1 MFDASKRVDCIKKQ
15 YATTMN
21 INQISDLK
29 TQISNI
35 DQLDI
40 GLLVATIFSDQD
52 IESVKIGQFS
62 VDEYV
67 STVKRLLKQFKSEFT
82 ENGHFLPF
90 QYNYQNE
97 FGSGNLQSDLKNLA
111 SQIEAK
117 SQANLNSSV
126 AIINRLVYYQI
137 ANGFWDKST
146 RKIHKPNEIKIVEL
160 KDQLDFIAK
169 QLKEYGG
176 KYKNLID
183 ELAIEKDGLQNLVK
197 QKKQELQQIANNLQT
212 ANSNTNQIAQLL
224 NNSTST
230 NEKINGVLNRQNQ
243 SLDAQIK
250 KGEAQDAYFK
260 KQSETFA
267 NLESSLDAKIK
278 EVENQIAEFKTHLEF
293 VEGKQE
299 FFEERNNYLNELIG
313 REVGASLFETFKQRK
328 GELEKPVNKWLGIV
342 IVMAIITFGA
352 ILVIFTNAFGF
363 FGDVPSEIST
373 VRLITNSIKTLPF
386 FFLLFY
392 AVAQYN
398 KERNFQE
405 EYAFKSAVALTIKAY
420 SDIITKDDLKDE
432 LIMSSVLGVFKSP
445 TIYKT
450 KKTKEDNT
458 IMGTAKDL
466 LDTALEVMNKK

>member
-1 MFDASKRVDCIKKQ
+1 
-15 YATTMN
+15 MN
-21 INQISDLK
+21 INQISDLE
-29 TQISNI
+29 TRISNI
-35 DQLDI
+35 EQLDI
-40 GLLVATIFSDQD
+40 ETLVATIFSDQD

-62 VDEYV
+62 VPEYV
-67 STVKRLLKQFKSEFT
+67 STVKRLLKQFNSEFT

-97 FGSGNLQSDLKNLA
+97 FGNGNLQSDLQNLA
-111 SQIEAK
+111 SQIGAK
-117 SQANLNSSV
+117 TQANLNSSV
-126 AIINRLVYYQI
+126 ALINRLVYYQI

-176 KYKNLID
+176 NYKNLID
-183 ELAIEKDGLQNLVK
+183 ELAIKKEELQNLVK
-197 QKKQELQQIANNLQT
+197 QKNQELQQIANNLQT

-230 NEKINGVLNRQNQ
+230 NEKINGVLNQQNQ
-243 SLDAQIK
+243 NLDTQKK
-250 KGEAQDAYFK
+250 KGETQDAYFK
-260 KQSETFA
+260 KQSETFT
-267 NLESSLDAKIK
+267 NLETSLDEKIK
-278 EVENQIAEFKTHLEF
+278 EVENQIADFKTQLEF
-293 VEGKQE
+293 VEGKRE
-299 FFEERNNYLNELIG
+299 FFEERNNYLDELIG

-328 GELEKPVNKWLGIV
+328 TELEKPVSKWLWIV
-342 IVMAIITFGA
+342 IAMAVLTFGA
-352 ILVIFTNAFGF
+352 ILIIFTNALGIL
-363 FGDVPSEIST
+363 GDVPSEIST
-373 VRLITNSIKTLPF
+373 IRLITNSIKTLPF

-420 SDIITKDDLKDE
+420 SDIIKKDELKDE
-432 LIMSSVLGVFKSP
+432 LIVSSVSGIFKSP

-458 IMGTAKDL
+458 IMSTAKDL
-466 LDTALEVMNKK
+466 LNTALEVMKKK